1 MFNLL
6 TGITINK
13 KPEPSS
19 AARWIEEKLETLH
32 SFNPVLWIP
41 TFPPPQKEKYGENI
55 TKLINFNHSKTKVK
69 EMFSFFVTILDEAI
83 TYYVWKVLFFFN
95 LPVCTSLHI
104 GWRGNCNQIDDS
116 VGYLLGYSLQLQRN
130 AEDTVNSNAL
140 LKFFST
146 VKYLF

>member
-6 TGITINK
+6 TGITINR

-83 TYYVWKVLFFFN
+83 TYYVWKVLFFLICLFA
-95 LPVCTSLHI
+95 LHCI
-104 GWRGNCNQIDDS
+104 LVEGEIVIKLTIPLVIYSATHCNYKETPKILS
-116 VGYLLGYSLQLQRN
+116 ILTLCSNFFQL
-130 AEDTVNSNAL
+130 
-140 LKFFST
+140 
-146 VKYLF
+146 